1 MRTAKDYI
9 VTFSS
14 SDKKAVRDGILFPLS
29 SVNPAYADGPIS
41 HATTR
46 LLEKLGYLVPN
57 AFGGL
62 MISPQVDDLFRAAL
76 AIFKASEQREKG
88 EYPYVGEVESPSG
101 RHTVYISPNR
111 AKGKHS
117 LYLPEER

>member
-1 MRTAKDYI
+1 MRTGKDYI

-14 SDKKAVRDGILFPLS
+14 SEKKAVRDGILFALT
-29 SVNPAYADGPIS
+29 SVNPAYAAGPIS
-41 HATTR
+41 HVTTR

-62 MISPQVDDLFRAAL
+62 IISPQVADLFVAAL
-76 AIFKASEQREKG
+76 AIFQESEQREKG

-101 RHTVYISPNR
+101 KHTVYISPNR
-111 AKGKHS
+111 IKGKHT